1 MLAGYPAGAMM
12 HFPPFRVQRL
22 LQNPAPD
29 ILTPTPVLVRTARPE
44 DVAAVG
50 DLLVRAC
57 VGGGFTS
64 EDGAER
70 LREVAPRATAMD
82 LLVAVDAG

>member
-1 MLAGYPAGAMM
+1 MTQ
-12 HFPPFRVQRL
+12 FPLLGVQRL

-44 DVAAVG
+44 DFAAVG
-50 DLLVRAC
+50 DFLVRAF

-70 LREVAPRATAMD
+70 LREVAPRATPMG
-82 LLVAVDAG
+82 LPRP